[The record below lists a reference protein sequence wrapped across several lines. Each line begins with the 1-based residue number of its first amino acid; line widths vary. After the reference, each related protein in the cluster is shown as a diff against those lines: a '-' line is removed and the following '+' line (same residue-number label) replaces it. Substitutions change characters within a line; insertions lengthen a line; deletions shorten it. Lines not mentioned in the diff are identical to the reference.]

1 MASRTPT
8 PNTAFQNANAVI
20 SRNRLAFEEAKRA
33 MRNDLP
39 AHFVSALDRMRDF
52 ISREDAY
59 YPEALPEYVD
69 LLEVNLQMILLCEPR
84 GVLMRL
90 TIGCVDRH

>member
-1 MASRTPT
+1 MASLTPT
-8 PNTAFQNANAVI
+8 PNTAFFQNVNAVI

-69 LLEVNLQMILLCEPR
+69 MLEVNCK
-84 GVLMRL
+84 
-90 TIGCVDRH
+90 